1 LSIQEAA
8 LYGELVRYLRDRL
21 TEMLASEHG
30 SVEETLEQL
39 DAIIR
44 GWFFTPQDELH
55 GCAPRDLI
63 WAEQKGVP
71 NPIHPERLD
80 EFFVDDCPICQA
92 EFEEVKVAIEAG
104 EAPSWHWYYDIGGYP
119 LIARYDPEGWD
130 ACWARRRPLLRN
142 GKPTRANRRRLTT
155 TSRSRLDTDLF
166 QSSQHRSLQENSW
179 LGCGN
184 HGSTRASIALPAH

>member
-8 LYGELVRYLRDRL
+8 LYGELVLYLRDHL
-21 TEMLASEHG
+21 AEMLAGEEG
-30 SVEETLEQL
+30 SFEETLEQL
-39 DAIIR
+39 DGIIR

-92 EFEEVKVAIEAG
+92 EFEEVKVAIKAG
-104 EAPSWHWYYDIGGYP
+104 EALGWHWYYDSGSNP

-130 ACWARRRPLLRN
+130 AC
-142 GKPTRANRRRLTT
+142 
-155 TSRSRLDTDLF
+155 
-166 QSSQHRSLQENSW
+166 
-179 LGCGN
+179 
-184 HGSTRASIALPAH
+184 